1 MRRRENPIAMPAPFT
16 RRLAGIR
23 FVTQPPQ
30 LPERLPRMDIA
41 VFIGF
46 ASAGPMQRPV
56 VVEDAAQF
64 AAIFGDDLPLAWDAE
79 KGIQSFACLAPAVRA
94 FFRNGGRRC
103 WVIRVAGEPETN
115 FFPLPGLA
123 CVNGGALSPAFARAR
138 SPGSWFD
145 SFRAATA
152 LAVRGI
158 EVVGR
163 DAAWQTIYA
172 AGVRQN
178 DLRAGDLLRLRF
190 TGTSE
195 ETFFLVE
202 SLAAVE
208 PSPPDSAINQVA
220 ISVTLLGTL
229 RPLLRHEISGQPFDL
244 TWERPPRST
253 AGARGEVV
261 APPDSPPDDEDG
273 RVTLALLENSLPPAG
288 TEGVVPFSPPPGALL
303 QIAWSPTDR
312 CWFQVE
318 ESQLSLGAGAAG
330 SSRAQIIGRVF
341 SWSAGLPSPAAAF
354 IAAGERLT
362 FELRTQRGDTD
373 SARLVD
379 LAFLAG
385 HPRFWNGLPNDAQS
399 FASVTDE
406 AYDPYAALWSEA
418 REKHFPLAGNE
429 DLAAQFIPVGMSALA
444 EPAMA
449 AESSA
454 LSKLERDG
462 LKEFSSSLFLDER
475 LLDSGVSTLIADA
488 DFIRYEMPG
497 APPLTGIH
505 AALEIEEAS
514 LIAVPDAI
522 QRGWQPWV
530 SPGAASPPES
540 GPVPHPGWWHYLE
553 CNPPESPPAW
563 GQDEPSRAHFLKCD
577 LRVLAPPVLAV
588 DGPDP
593 SGRFVLEWTAPDPD
607 ANFILEEATEP
618 DFSDAVALPRGKETS
633 HSILARD
640 PGHYYYRVRAEA
652 EGESSNW
659 SNEVLVEISPG
670 TRWQL
675 EPAGD
680 FKSGT
685 LLEVHRA
692 LLRFCAARGD
702 IMAVLALPEHFRED
716 ESLAYVSRL
725 KSGQTPA
732 AFSPVRPLGT
742 GEEAAFS
749 YAAMYH
755 PWLLVREDAGG
766 LRWMPPDGATSGLIA
781 LRSLARGAWIA
792 PANEAYSGVVALSP
806 LIAAERQLEFL
817 LAQLNLIRQEPR
829 GFLALSADTLSVD
842 DELRPINVRR
852 LLILLRKA
860 ALRLGMTF
868 VFEPNDRVLRRVVQ
882 GAFESIM
889 QQLFMRGAFAGATPD
904 ASYRVVTDDTL
915 NTPQDF
921 DQGRFRVDLKVAPAL
936 PMSFLT
942 VRLVQMGERAI
953 ATEII

>member
-1 MRRRENPIAMPAPFT
+1 MPAPFT

-79 KGIQSFACLAPAVRA
+79 KGTRSFACLAPAVRA

-103 WVIRVAGEPETN
+103 WVIRVARAPETN

-123 CVNGGALSPAFARAR
+123 RVDGGTLYPAFARAR

-145 SFRAATA
+145 AFRAATA

-202 SLAAVE
+202 SLAPVE
-208 PSPPDSAINQVA
+208 PSPPDSTNNQVA
-220 ISVTLLGTL
+220 IQVRLLGTL
-229 RPLLRHEISGQPFDL
+229 RPLTLGEISDQPFDL
-244 TWERPPRST
+244 TWERSPQAT
-253 AGARGEVV
+253 AGIQGNVV
-261 APPDSPPDDEDG
+261 FPTGSPPEDDEG
-273 RVTLALLENSLPPAG
+273 PVTIALLENSSPPAG
-288 TEGVVPFSPPPGALL
+288 TVALAQFSPPPGALL
-303 QIAWSPTDR
+303 QMAWSTTDR

-318 ESQLSLGAGAAG
+318 ESQISLGASAASG
-330 SSRAQIIGRVF
+330 RAQIIGRVF
-341 SWSAGLPSPAAAF
+341 SWNASLPSPAAVF
-354 IAAGERLT
+354 PVAGERLT
-362 FELRTQRGDTD
+362 FELRTMRGDTD

-379 LAFLAG
+379 LAFFAA
-385 HPRFWNGLPNDAQS
+385 HPRFWNGLGTDAQS

-406 AYDPYAALWSEA
+406 AYTPYEALWGEA
-418 REKHFPLAGNE
+418 REMHFPLSGNE

-449 AESSA
+449 AQNTG
-454 LSKLERDG
+454 LSGLERDG

-475 LLDSGVSTLIADA
+475 LSDSGVSTLIADA

-522 QRGWQPWV
+522 QRGWQPWL
-530 SPGAASPPES
+530 SPGPASPPES
-540 GPVPHPGWWHYLE
+540 EPVPHPGWWHFLE
-553 CNPPESPPAW
+553 CRPPESPPA
-563 GQDEPSRAHFLKCD
+563 GPQDEPSRAHFLKCD
-577 LRVLAPPVLAV
+577 LRVLAPPVLAL

-593 SGRFVLEWTAPDPD
+593 SGRFVLEWTAPDAD

-618 DFSDAVALPRGKETS
+618 DFSDGIALPRGRETS
-633 HSILARD
+633 HTVLARE
-640 PGHYYYRVRAEA
+640 PGYYYYRVRAEA

-659 SNEVLVEISPG
+659 SNEVVVEISAG

-675 EPAGD
+675 EATGD
-680 FKSGT
+680 FQSQA

-702 IMAVLALPEHFRED
+702 IMAVLALPQHFRED
-716 ESLAYVSRL
+716 ESLAYLGRL
-725 KSGQTPA
+725 KNSQTPA
-732 AFSPVRPLGT
+732 ASSPVRPLGT

-755 PWLLVREDAGG
+755 PWLLVREDGG
-766 LRWMPPDGATSGLIA
+766 DLRWMPPDGATSGLIA

-792 PANEAYSGVVALSP
+792 PANEAYSSVVALTP
-806 LIAAERQLEFL
+806 QIAAERHLEFL

-829 GFLALSADTLSVD
+829 AFLALSADTLSVD

-852 LLILLRKA
+852 LLILLRRA

-904 ASYRVVTDDTL
+904 ASYRVITDDTL

-942 VRLVQMGERAI
+942 VRLVQMGERAV

>member
-1 MRRRENPIAMPAPFT
+1 MPAPFT

-79 KGIQSFACLAPAVRA
+79 KGTRTFACLAPAVRA

-103 WVIRVAGEPETN
+103 WVIRVAREPEIN
-115 FFPLPGLA
+115 FFPMPGLA
-123 CVNGGALSPAFARAR
+123 RVDGGTLCPTFARAR

-145 SFRAATA
+145 AFRAATA

-158 EVVGR
+158 EIVGR

-172 AGVRQN
+172 AGLRQN

-202 SLAAVE
+202 SLAPIE
-208 PSPPDSAINQVA
+208 PSPPDSANNQVA
-220 ISVTLLGTL
+220 IRVTLLGTL
-229 RPLLRHEISGQPFDL
+229 RPLGLGEISDQPFDL
-244 TWERPPRST
+244 TWERPPQAT
-253 AGARGEVV
+253 AGTRANAVFP
-261 APPDSPPDDEDG
+261 ADSPPEDDED
-273 RVTLALLENSLPPAG
+273 RVTLALLENASPPAG
-288 TEGVVPFSPPPGALL
+288 TVALAQFSPAPGALL

-318 ESQLSLGAGAAG
+318 ESQLSLGAGASG
-330 SSRAQIIGRVF
+330 GAQIIGRVF
-341 SWSAGLPSPAAAF
+341 SWNASPPSPAAVF
-354 IAAGERLT
+354 PVAGERLT
-362 FELRTQRGDTD
+362 FELRTLRAEND
-373 SARLVD
+373 SARLID
-379 LAFLAG
+379 LAFLPG
-385 HPRFWNGLPNDAQS
+385 HPRFWNGLPTDAQS
-399 FASVTDE
+399 FADVTDE
-406 AYDPYAALWSEA
+406 AYAPYEALWGEA
-418 REKHFPLAGNE
+418 REMHFPLAGNK
-429 DLAAQFIPVGMSALA
+429 DLSAQFIPVGMSALA

-449 AESSA
+449 AQNTGRSS
-454 LSKLERDG
+454 LERDG
-462 LKEFSSSLFLDER
+462 LEKFSSSLFLDDR

-522 QRGWQPWV
+522 QRGWQPW
-530 SPGAASPPES
+530 SAPGPASPPES
-540 GPVPHPGWWHYLE
+540 DPVPHPGWWHYLE
-553 CNPPESPPAW
+553 CNPPESPPA
-563 GQDEPSRAHFLKCD
+563 GIQDEPSRAHFLKCS
-577 LRVLAPPVLAV
+577 LRVLTPPALAV

-593 SGRFVLEWTAPDPD
+593 SGRFVLEWTAPDAD

-618 DFSDAVALPRGKETS
+618 DFSDAIALPRGQATS
-633 HSILARD
+633 HTILARE

-659 SNEVLVEISPG
+659 SNEVVIEISAG

-675 EPAGD
+675 EATGD
-680 FKSGT
+680 FQSQV
-685 LLEVHRA
+685 LLEIHRA

-716 ESLAYVSRL
+716 ESLAYLGRL
-725 KSGQTPA
+725 KSAQTPA
-732 AFSPVRPLGT
+732 VYSPIRPLGA

-792 PANEAYSGVVALSP
+792 PANEAYSGAVSLTP
-806 LIAAERQLEFL
+806 QIAVERHLEFL

-852 LLILLRKA
+852 LLILLRRA

-904 ASYRVVTDDTL
+904 ASYRVITDDTL

-942 VRLVQMGERAI
+942 VRLVQMGERAT